1 MTKGKRTK
9 IDGFKYPSADNIKGR
24 TSTICRSMAC
34 TLLAR
39 EGCSTEEETLW
50 KSFFPD
56 KKCAYCGKRAS
67 HLDHLYALIS
77 DRKPTGYCTEPAN
90 LVPCCRECNQPK
102 GNMYWEDFM
111 RSDKC
116 HHTSGSGSRDELEI
130 VKAKEKRIEVMR
142 KFQIAMPANKVDISD
157 EILDKWESI
166 LNEFDKKLDDAQNEL
181 EDLKKLLYHEI

>member
-1 MTKGKRTK
+1 MIKGKACK

-39 EGCSTEEETLW
+39 EGCSQAEENVW
-50 KSFFPD
+50 KAFFPD
-56 KKCAYCGKRAS
+56 KKCAYCGKKAS

-77 DRKPTGYCTEPAN
+77 DRKPTGYYTEPAN

-111 RSDKC
+111 RSGNC
-116 HHTSGSGSRDELEI
+116 HHVGDSQTDDP
-130 VKAKEKRIEVMR
+130 KEAMENRIAT
-142 KFQIAMPANKVDISD
+142 I
-157 EILDKWESI
+157 
-166 LNEFDKKLDDAQNEL
+166 
-181 EDLKKLLYHEI
+181 